1 MRKVIYISF
10 IIFLLSRLVHGQET
24 DSNWNPDKK
33 TFELYTQKNWKEL
46 IFWSKKAIKE
56 GHDYFYMR
64 MRLGIALYETH
75 NYQRALIHFRKAYEF
90 NSKDPYLL
98 QYLYYANLF
107 AGRKK
112 AALDISREFPSGFYQ
127 KIISRQVPKFKIATL
142 GLQTVFSDLETGEDL
157 VSGID
162 RDQYGSQLFLNNFT
176 KINLGFNHTISRRFS
191 MFYQY
196 SLLIENRFFF
206 YQDNSTAYY
215 LPEQKL
221 YESQIYLSGNI
232 YLGSNFNLF
241 ASANYLPGSAPEISS
256 GRGQSFFYAPGYRY
270 NDFSGNL
277 TVFKD
282 FSYISLGLSAT
293 YSYLQLHN
301 YTQEGIFIQFY
312 PLGNLNLYLTGS
324 YQLKQKSVSG
334 QFSANGSFYEY
345 KLGYR
350 IFKPLWLEIEG
361 TSGDLQYASTQLAS
375 MVYNNPNRVNN
386 SFGGTFLIDLK
397 NKNLWLKLSYYY
409 SDVSSQFY
417 SEDHLPTDVNTIHY
431 NIHSIFGGLSWTF

>member
-1 MRKVIYISF
+1 M
-10 IIFLLSRLVHGQET
+10 LSRLVHGQET
-24 DSNWNPDKK
+24 DSNWNPEKK
-33 TFELYTQKNWKEL
+33 TYELYTQKNWKEL

-75 NYQRALIHFRKAYEF
+75 HYHQALIHFRKAYEF
-90 NSKDPYLL
+90 NSKDSHLL

-112 AALDISREFPSGFYQ
+112 AALDISREFPSGLYQ
-127 KIISRQVPKFKIATL
+127 KIISWQIPKFKIATI

-157 VSGID
+157 ISEIP
-162 RDQYGSQLFLNNFT
+162 REQYGSQLFLNNFT
-176 KINLGFNHTISRRFS
+176 KFNLGFNHSISRRFS

-196 SLLIENRFFF
+196 SFLIENRFFF
-206 YQDNSTAYY
+206 YQNNSTEYY

-232 YLGSNFNLF
+232 YLGSNFNLYV
-241 ASANYLPGSAPEISS
+241 SANYLPGSTPEIYS
-256 GRGQSFFYAPGYRY
+256 GRGQTSFYVPGYRY

-277 TVFKD
+277 AVFKD
-282 FSYISLGLSAT
+282 FSYFSIGLSAT
-293 YSYLQLHN
+293 WSYLQLNN

-324 YQLKQKSVSG
+324 FQLKQKSVNG
-334 QFSANGSFYEY
+334 QFSTNGSFYEY
-345 KLGYR
+345 KIGFK
-350 IFKPLWLEIEG
+350 IFKHLWLNLEG
-361 TSGDLQYASTQLAS
+361 TSGDLLYASTQLAS
-375 MVYNNPNRVNN
+375 MVYNNPNCVNN
-386 SFGGTFLIDLK
+386 SLGGTFLIDL
-397 NKNLWLKLSYYY
+397 NNNNLWLKLSYYY
-409 SDVSSQFY
+409 FDISSQFY
-417 SEDHLPTDVNTIHY
+417 SEDHLPTDVNTTHY